1 MKPGRPGR
9 PEVDDLILGVDP
21 GLANTGWALLR
32 DGRTIVDWGTIRTPP
47 GETAPRLVELV
58 RALGDAI
65 APYGVREAALEELFM
80 GKNATSGIAVAQ
92 ARGAILATLG
102 GAGVAVHEYTPA
114 QVKAVLT
121 GYGSARKQQVMRMV
135 AVQIED
141 PDSARPDRPAIS
153 DHAADAAAI
162 AICHARSR
170 RLRRLSGSCGGR
182 TLDEAARDAARRGR
196 RP

>member
-1 MKPGRPGR
+1 M
-9 PEVDDLILGVDP
+9 DDLILGVDP

-32 DGRTIVDWGTIRTPP
+32 DGRAIVDWGTIRTPP

-58 RALGDAI
+58 RALTEAI
-65 APYGVREAALEELFM
+65 ASYPVREAALEELFM
-80 GKNATSGIAVAQ
+80 GRNTTSGIAVAQ
-92 ARGAILATLG
+92 ARGAVLAALG

-121 GYGSARKQQVMRMV
+121 GYGAAPKQQVMRMV
-135 AVQIED
+135 AAQVED
-141 PDSARPDRPAIS
+141 PDATRPDRPAIS

-170 RLRRLSGSCGGR
+170 RLRRLGDGGPGR
-182 TLDEAARDAARRGR
+182 TLAEAARETLEARRR
-196 RP
+196 VRHA

>member
-1 MKPGRPGR
+1 M
-9 PEVDDLILGVDP
+9 DDLILGVDP

-32 DGRTIVDWGTIRTPP
+32 DGRTVVDWGTIRTPP

-58 RALGDAI
+58 RALRDAI
-65 APYGVREAALEELFM
+65 ASYPVREAALEELFM

-92 ARGAILATLG
+92 ARGAILAALG

-121 GYGSARKQQVMRMV
+121 GYGSAPKQQVMRMV
-135 AVQIED
+135 AAQVDD
-141 PDSARPDRPAIS
+141 PDAVRPDRPAIS

-170 RLRRLSGSCGGR
+170 RLRRLSGGPGR
-182 TLDEAARDAARRGR
+182 TLAEAARETLQSRRR
-196 RP
+196 A

>member
-1 MKPGRPGR
+1 
-9 PEVDDLILGVDP
+9 VDDLILGVDP

-32 DGRTIVDWGTIRTPP
+32 DGRAIVDWGTIRTPP

-58 RALGDAI
+58 RALRDAI
-65 APYGVREAALEELFM
+65 APYPVREAALEELFM
-80 GKNATSGIAVAQ
+80 GRNATSGIAVAQ

-102 GAGVAVHEYTPA
+102 GAGVVVHEYTPA

-121 GYGSARKQQVMRMV
+121 GYGAAPKQQVMRMV
-135 AVQIED
+135 AAQVDD
-141 PDSARPDRPAIS
+141 PDSSRPDRPMIS

-170 RLRRLSGSCGGR
+170 RLRSLGGRGAGR
-182 TLDEAARDAARRGR
+182 TLAEAARDTRRAAPQP
-196 RP
+196 RPRVPRA